1 MGFKSPCHLAYEFE
15 SRQGHHKNIGMKG
28 EIKMPVFYILV
39 FIAAYLLWLLLSS
52 VYKPLGK
59 LGHRIWKEHKDAMNE
74 DDENEN
80 ENKKE

>member
-1 MGFKSPCHLAYEFE
+1 M
-15 SRQGHHKNIGMKG
+15 KNIGMKG

-39 FIAAYLLWLLLSS
+39 LIAAYLLWLLLSS

-59 LGHRIWKEHKDAMNE
+59 LGYRIWKEHKDAMNE

-80 ENKKE
+80 KKE

>member
-1 MGFKSPCHLAYEFE
+1 
-15 SRQGHHKNIGMKG
+15 
-28 EIKMPVFYILV
+28 MPVFYILV

-80 ENKKE
+80 ESKKE

>member
-1 MGFKSPCHLAYEFE
+1 LA
-15 SRQGHHKNIGMKG
+15 ILKG

-39 FIAAYLLWLLLSS
+39 FIAACLLWLLLSS

-59 LGHRIWKEHKDAMNE
+59 LGHRIWKDAQDAMNDE
-74 DDENEN
+74 DEN